1 MKYTHL
7 TEALKE
13 IGEVMRDKYK
23 ERLKANGVY
32 ATGKLFNS
40 VDYKVTVTEG
50 VIHLS
55 FQAEEYYLKIEEGRK
70 PNSKMPPIDQIRK

>member
-23 ERLKANGVY
+23 EKLKANGVY
-32 ATGKLFNS
+32 ATGKLYNS
-40 VDYKVTVTEG
+40 VDYKLTVTEG
-50 VIHLS
+50 VINLE
-55 FQAEEYYLKIEEGRK
+55 FEAEGY
-70 PNSKMPPIDQIRK
+70 